1 MHVSNY
7 YYLPFRLIV
16 SLQSNIDYPDRND
29 NLKRN
34 EVEAVPFDNE
44 MFKTK
49 NDSLFHEREN
59 IYINTLYLIMTLQKT
74 IVVVLVDKLCLFLI
88 ICFT

>member
-34 EVEAVPFDNE
+34 EVEAVLFDNE

-49 NDSLFHEREN
+49 NDSLFHKREK
-59 IYINTLYLIMTLQKT
+59 IYINTLNLIMKLHET
-74 IVVVLVDKLCLFLI
+74 IVVLLVDYAYF
-88 ICFT
+88 